1 MNRLP
6 LWKIR
11 RESKRLKM
19 QFSQWPWFVF
29 GAARKFYYDKFE
41 EHKIQYTDGNQPIL
55 KDIAIILIYQSDG
68 ILGSLSF
75 ELEYMISKGIA
86 PIIVSNAPLS
96 KGERN
101 HLKDFSHLIIER
113 PNYGYDFGGYRDGV
127 KAVLKR
133 GYKPE
138 NLFILND
145 SIWFPL
151 NKNCTLIDKA
161 RANRA
166 AVFGIFCNN
175 VLHRKN
181 KYHLQSYFYRFK
193 GSLVTS
199 DQFRRYWQQ
208 ITLTNNK
215 HMVIRQCEMKLTQ
228 WFEKNGFAFDALHDL
243 NDLFAAMK
251 RLNEDELLACMKYL
265 AKVSTRTNHLV
276 SPYRNATQLSLEERA
291 ELDDHIKKGELGKY
305 FLISH
310 PLVLIREMNSPILK
324 KDRQFMYIEQR
335 KALFEWEFSDHFDE
349 RILGEISSW
358 DQSPA
363 LL

>member
-1 MNRLP
+1 MKKFPN
-6 LWKIR
+6 WKMR
-11 RESKRLKM
+11 REINRLKM
-19 QFSQWPWFVF
+19 IFSQWPWFVF

-41 EHKIQYTDGNQPIL
+41 QHKIQYTDGNQPVL
-55 KDIAIILIYQSDG
+55 KDMAIILIYQPDG
-68 ILGSLSF
+68 ILDSLSF

-86 PIIVSNAPLS
+86 PIVVSNIYLN
-96 KGERN
+96 KNDRN
-101 HLKDFSHLIIER
+101 HLKDLTNLIIER

-133 GYKPE
+133 NYKPE

-151 NKNCTLIDKA
+151 NKDCTLIDKA
-161 RANRA
+161 LANPA
-166 AVFGIFCNN
+166 DLFGIFCNN
-175 VLHRKN
+175 KLYQKN

-199 DQFRRYWQQ
+199 DQFRRYWQN

-215 HMVIRQCEMKLTQ
+215 HMVIHQCEMKLTQ
-228 WFEKNGFAFDALHDL
+228 WFSKNGSTFDALHDL
-243 NDLFAAMK
+243 NGLFAATK
-251 RLNEDELLACMKYL
+251 KLYNDELLAYMKYL
-265 AKVSTRTNHLV
+265 SKVSTRTNHLV
-276 SPYRNATQLSLEERA
+276 EPYLKATQLNLEERA
-291 ELDDHIKKGELGKY
+291 KLDDHIKKGELGQY

-324 KDRQFMYIEQR
+324 KDKQFIYIEQR
-335 KALFEWEFSDHFDE
+335 KALFEWGFSDHFDD

-358 DQSPA
+358 DQPPA
-363 LL
+363 